1 MYDYFVSLSTADKM
15 SLLSLIIATIS
26 IILSLINFICLI
38 ISRHKKLEI
47 DLITYRIVKLRDF
60 YFHQFQIQI
69 HNKSQLPI
77 SIKGI
82 SCNKINSP
90 KTPYLVKEETY
101 KDRAGNK
108 ESIKTMTFS
117 FPINLSS
124 LEGTCGYLEFKSS
137 DKFDINSLKFNAF
150 TNRGKISKIKVDIQ
164 SAIKDDEYTPYS
176 V

>member
-1 MYDYFVSLSTADKM
+1 MYNYFISLSTSEKI

-26 IILSLINFICLI
+26 IILSLINFIHLLI
-38 ISRHKKLEI
+38 SKHKKLEI

-77 SIKGI
+77 SIKSI
-82 SCNKINSP
+82 SCNHINSP
-90 KTPYLVKEETY
+90 RTPYLIKEETY
-101 KDRAGNK
+101 KNISGNK

-124 LEGTCGYLEFKSS
+124 LEGTCGYLEFKSVNR
-137 DKFDINSLKFNAF
+137 FDINSLDFNVF
-150 TNRGKISKIKVDIQ
+150 TNRGKISKIKVCTQ